1 MQTLDIKYWLQDKKN
16 LVFLA
21 LVAVLLAMPFVLS
34 LFRLTLLGKF
44 ICYAI
49 VALGIDLIW
58 GYTGILSLGHG
69 VFFGLGAY
77 AMAMYLKLEACGSA
91 LPEFM
96 VTGGLTSLPAFW
108 KPFASFPLA
117 MLAVAGLPLLLALLV
132 GFATFKNRIKGV
144 YFSILSQALAW
155 AFVTIFIGMQ
165 AYTGGSNGITG
176 FTTLLGIQLQNPMN
190 LVSFYYFAV
199 AMLVLVYIFCTW
211 LMSRGIGKILIA
223 IRDGENRTYFTGY
236 DSSKYKTFIY
246 CISAVITGVAG
257 AIYVLFAGMISP
269 KELDIAFSVEM
280 VIWVAVGGRG
290 TLIGAVIGAL
300 LVNAMKTGISETM
313 PDMWLYFIGMLFVLV
328 VLFMPKGLTGVFVKL
343 YERGKERFPAVRL
356 PFGRRRSASMRGKG
370 AIS

>member
-1 MQTLDIKYWLQDKKN
+1 MSIKYWLQDRKN

-21 LVAVLLAMPFVLS
+21 LLVVLLAMPFVLS

-77 AMAMYLKLEACGSA
+77 AMAMHLKLVASGSS

-96 VTGGLTSLPAFW
+96 ITGGLTELPFFW
-108 KPFASFPLA
+108 KPFESTAFSFLA
-117 MLAVAGLPLLLALLV
+117 IIGVPLLVALVV
-132 GFATFKNRIKGV
+132 GFSTFKNRIKGV

-165 AYTGGSNGITG
+165 AYTGGSNGITE
-176 FTTLLGIQLQNPMN
+176 FTTLMGINLQNPMN
-190 LVSFYYFAV
+190 LVGFYYVAVVALAV
-199 AMLVLVYIFCTW
+199 AYVFCTW
-211 LMSRGIGKILIA
+211 LMSRGIGRIFIA

-236 DSSKYKTFIY
+236 DSSRYKTFIY
-246 CISAVITGVAG
+246 CISAVLTGIAG
-257 AIYVLFAGMISP
+257 AIYVLFTGMISP

-300 LVNAMKTGISETM
+300 LVNIMKTGISETV
-313 PDMWLYFIGMLFVLV
+313 PDMWLYFIGLLFVLV
-328 VLFMPKGLTGVFVKL
+328 VLFMPQGLVGAFQKL
-343 YERGKERFPAVRL
+343 KNI
-356 PFGRRRSASMRGKG
+356 RRSTDNTTKG
-370 AIS
+370 RSVGHGQAEAQL